1 VAELKASASWS
12 ADDIQIHTK
21 YVPDLDKLETVQFE
35 DTEHIIDRSLRRL
48 NRERL
53 DLVQFHWWDYDI
65 PRCVEVAGHLVRLK
79 EKGKIRNIGVTN
91 FDTGHLAALVAA
103 GVPVAS
109 IQTQYSM
116 FDRRPERAQL
126 DYCRAHGIA
135 MFCYGTLSGG
145 FLSEK
150 YLGRA
155 DFTPETRSQVKY
167 MQVIEDSLGLE
178 GMQRLLALLKQIGED
193 MKMLLQ
199 LYKPDEIAFEE
210 LFFAKNVT
218 TALTVGAA
226 RGVAIAACA
235 EYTDQLYE
243 YTPMQVK
250 QAIVGYG
257 KAEKQQI
264 QQMVKLLLRME
275 EIAKPDDAADAIAIA
290 LTHAAAGP
298 ARTQFAMK

>member
-1 VAELKASASWS
+1 M
-12 ADDIQIHTK
+12 
-21 YVPDLDKLETVQFE
+21 
-35 DTEHIIDRSLRRL
+35 IILGID
-48 NRERL
+48 
-53 DLVQFHWWDYDI
+53 
-65 PRCVEVAGHLVRLK
+65 PG
-79 EKGKIRNIGVTN
+79 
-91 FDTGHLAALVAA
+91 LA
-103 GVPVAS
+103 
-109 IQTQYSM
+109 
-116 FDRRPERAQL
+116 
-126 DYCRAHGIA
+126 
-135 MFCYGTLSGG
+135 TLGWG
-145 FLSEK
+145 
-150 YLGRA
+150 
-155 DFTPETRSQVKY
+155 
-167 MQVIEDSLGLE
+167 VIESERGR
-178 GMQRLLALLKQIGED
+178 QRLINYGCILTMPQQRFPDRLKQIGED

-226 RGVAIAACA
+226 RGVALAACA

-264 QQMVKLLLRME
+264 QQMVKLLLHME